1 MGRTAELR
9 AITSKFAVAAAALV
23 LAGCASVSPQNIRTD
38 RMEYGQVLADSWK
51 RQTLLNVVRLRY
63 GDAPIFLDVSS
74 IINSYSVAGKAS
86 ARAQFPGGVDP
97 NLFDLGTEGTWSN
110 TPTVTY
116 QPLMGDR
123 FTRSLLQPI
132 PPSAIL
138 QLVQSGWSAEIVFGI
153 VVRSINGLRNTSAGV
168 GRDARFQELID
179 TIDRVQA
186 AGAFDMRVRPRR
198 DGSAVVMVL
207 SGATATEGSLKA
219 DRRRLAELLG
229 VREDAT
235 ELEVVYGLAGRGGEE
250 IAIITRSMLELMLEL
265 GFNVDLPE
273 NHATDGRTLPG
284 RGRPGVQPRD
294 RLLRIRSGNEA
305 PADAY
310 AAVNYQGHWFWIDG
324 NDFASKSRFTF
335 LLLLFSLAETGQSAA
350 APVVTVPSR

>member
-1 MGRTAELR
+1 MTWDVAFRSIGA
-9 AITSKFAVAAAALV
+9 AAAVAALV
-23 LAGCASVSPQNIRTD
+23 LPGCASVSPQNVPAD

-86 ARAQFPGGVDP
+86 ARAQLPSGPDP
-97 NLFDLGTEGTWSN
+97 NVFDLGAEGTWSN

-123 FTRSLLQPI
+123 FTRSLLQPV
-132 PPSAIL
+132 PPAAIL
-138 QLVQSGWSAEIVFGI
+138 QLTQSGWQVNLVFRI
-153 VVRSINGLRNTSAGV
+153 VVRSINGLRNTSLGV
-168 GRDARFQELID
+168 DADPRFQELID
-179 TIDRVQA
+179 TLDRVQA
-186 AGAFDMRVRPRR
+186 AGVFDMRLRPRK
-198 DGSAVVMVL
+198 DGSAVIMVL
-207 SGATATEGSLKA
+207 SSAASDDPQLRA

-229 VREDAT
+229 VPEDAT
-235 ELEVVYGLAGRGGEE
+235 ELEVVYGFTGRRSDE
-250 IAIITRSMLELMLEL
+250 IAMITRSMLELMLEL

-284 RGRPGVQPRD
+284 RGRPGVQTKD
-294 RLLRIRSGNEA
+294 RLLRIRSGTEA

-310 AAVNYQGHWFWIDG
+310 AAVKYQGHWFWIDG
-324 NDFASKSRFTF
+324 NDIASKFTFTF
-335 LLLLFSLAETGQSAA
+335 LLILFSLAETGQSAA